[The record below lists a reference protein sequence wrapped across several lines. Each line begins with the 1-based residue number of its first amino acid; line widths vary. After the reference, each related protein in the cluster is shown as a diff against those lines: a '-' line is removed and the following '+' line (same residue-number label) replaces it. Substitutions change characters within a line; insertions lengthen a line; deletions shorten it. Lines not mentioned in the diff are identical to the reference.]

1 MRRLALSLVIL
12 SAVAGTA
19 VAQDKPNFVT
29 PQSNDLM
36 GSSLVG
42 ADVRN
47 RGGETIGEI
56 EDVIIANKSTVRGV
70 IVSVGGFLGMDEHY
84 VAIDPTALDLQRE
97 GDGWRVTLDA
107 TKDQLRAAPQV
118 DYKGR
123 Q

>member
-1 MRRLALSLVIL
+1 MRRLALSLVL
-12 SAVAGTA
+12 LAAVPGAA
-19 VAQDKPNFVT
+19 VAQEKPSFVT
-29 PQSNDLM
+29 PQPSDVM

-56 EDVIIANKSTVRGV
+56 EDVIIADRSTIRGV

-84 VAIDPTALDLQRE
+84 VAIDPAALDLRRE
-97 GDGWRVTLDA
+97 GDDWQVTLDA

-118 DYKGR
+118 DYRGR
-123 Q
+123 R